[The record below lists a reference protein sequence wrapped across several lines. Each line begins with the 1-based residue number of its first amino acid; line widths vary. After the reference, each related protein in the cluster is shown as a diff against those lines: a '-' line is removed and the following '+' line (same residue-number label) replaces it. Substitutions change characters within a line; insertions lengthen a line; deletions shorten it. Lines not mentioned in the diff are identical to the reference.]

1 MISPNE
7 ALKKLIEG
15 NERFANNKSIHPN
28 RYEETKDVLLKQ
40 QKPFVAVL
48 SCSDSRVPIEI
59 IFDAGLGDIFAV
71 RTAGHVLSK
80 EVIGSLEYAIKDLG
94 VKLVM
99 ILGHENCGAISTAVQ
114 TYQNKNYDELS
125 ENLQSIMNHIYPA
138 IENVHDENGDF
149 LNCAVK
155 SNIQYQLEDLINKD
169 AYIAKKVQEGKIAVV
184 GAMYSL
190 AKGKVEILSERKS
203 NLCR

>member
-1 MISPNE
+1 MLSPQE
-7 ALKKLIEG
+7 ALNKLIEG
-15 NERFANNKSIHPN
+15 NKRFANDVSIHPN
-28 RYEETKDVLLKQ
+28 RCEETKNALLRQ

-80 EVIGSLEYAIKDLG
+80 EVLGSLEYAIKTLG

-99 ILGHENCGAISTAVQ
+99 ILGHENCGAIRTAVE

-138 IENVHDENGDF
+138 IKKINNDATFNDGKIGDF
-149 LNCAVK
+149 LNLAVK
-155 SNIQYQLEDLINKD
+155 SNIHYQLEDLINKD
-169 AYIAKKVQEGKIAVV
+169 DYIAKKIEEGEIALV
-184 GAMYSL
+184 GAIYSL
-190 AKGKVEILSERKS
+190 AKGTVEIL
-203 NLCR
+203 